1 MCQGKEGKTVYIR
14 NHKLFTLYNKQPVT
28 VDMLTHLSCLLLKVV
43 VKKELTRL
51 QIVENQLVVG
61 QMLVELEK
69 LVILRA
75 IGKPKFRKLAEL
87 KFVQYLF
94 KLELINYGVAGP
106 GNINVK

>member
-1 MCQGKEGKTVYIR
+1 
-14 NHKLFTLYNKQPVT
+14 
-28 VDMLTHLSCLLLKVV
+28 MLTHLSTCLLLRVV